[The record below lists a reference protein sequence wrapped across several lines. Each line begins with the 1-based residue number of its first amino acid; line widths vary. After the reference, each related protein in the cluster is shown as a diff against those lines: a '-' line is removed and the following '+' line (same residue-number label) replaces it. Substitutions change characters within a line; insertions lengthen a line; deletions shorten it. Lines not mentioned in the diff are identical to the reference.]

1 MLRGDPLYKSYN
13 NYPKVEHSKQNIKL
27 YRSLARHLSLLWQVS
42 KFAKQTYCWPYFFCK
57 LSFRE
62 RGFLKSRMLLI
73 KNVCSDKRKA
83 VGFMSLKL
91 EILQN
96 FGLSVVLAQSFVH
109 LCQPSRLYSC
119 VSQLYSC
126 ASQMYSCASQMYICV
141 SPVSF
146 SQTFISA
153 SI

>member
-13 NYPKVEHSKQNIKL
+13 NYPKVELSKQNIKL

-62 RGFLKSRMLLI
+62 QGFLKSRMLLI

-83 VGFMSLKL
+83 VGCMSLKL

-126 ASQMYSCASQMYICV
+126 ASQLYICASQLYICV